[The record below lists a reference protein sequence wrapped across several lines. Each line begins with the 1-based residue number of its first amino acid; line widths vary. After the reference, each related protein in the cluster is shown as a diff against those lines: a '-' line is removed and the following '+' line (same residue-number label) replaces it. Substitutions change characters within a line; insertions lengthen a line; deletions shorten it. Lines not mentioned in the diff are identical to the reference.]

1 MNSINTVIDWLF
13 ANIIGENAIFLG
25 IIALLGLLLQ
35 KKNGREILTGVVKTI
50 LGYYIFTAGSN
61 LAISAIQIINTV
73 LTPSLGVESG
83 IVQTSGTFMIYLA
96 EGMKYLSP
104 RIMPLFIVSWFV
116 HILLVRVFNKYFKA
130 VYLTIHKALEFMCI
144 FMIFFYSVMGWK
156 GIMLYVPVVAFSA
169 LWWSISPM
177 LTYKTSMEMTEGGF
191 CLGHGNQFGA
201 FIADKIGGFFGD
213 PEKDD
218 TNNLQLPGFLNIFSD
233 STLNLTISMIV
244 TFLVTWIIVVFIG
257 NPTALA
263 TLNESAGEYNSFVYM
278 IIQGFK
284 FGAGAVILL
293 QGINM
298 FLSSLVPAFQGIS
311 EKLIPGSVPAVDCI
325 AYFGFSP
332 ISVILSFVSYLGAG
346 ILCTVFCLIFK
357 TPIFLFF
364 AVPSAFFDS
373 ASIGVFANY
382 KGGWKAV
389 IVVGF
394 ICGLISH
401 IFGGVLAYSMGILAE
416 GIAAPSIDS
425 NFIPSI
431 IFMIFRLFK

>member
-1 MNSINTVIDWLF
+1 MNTVIDWLF

-25 IIALLGLLLQ
+25 LIALCGLLLQ
-35 KKNGREILTGVVKTI
+35 KKNARETFIGVIKTI

-61 LAISAIQIINTV
+61 LAISALQVINTT

-96 EGMKYLSP
+96 EGMKYLAP

-116 HILLVRVFNKYFKA
+116 HILLVKIFNKFFKA
-130 VYLTIHKALEFMCI
+130 VYLTVHKALEFMCI
-144 FMIFFYSVMGWK
+144 LMIFFYSVMGWE
-156 GIMLYVPVVAFSA
+156 GIMLYIPVVAFSA
-169 LWWSISPM
+169 LWWTISPM
-177 LTYKTSMEMTEGGF
+177 LTYKTSMEITDGGF

-218 TNNLQLPGFLNIFSD
+218 TNNLHLPGFLIIFSD
-233 STLNLTISMIV
+233 STMNLTISMVI
-244 TFLVTWIIVVFIG
+244 TFLLTWGIVPFIG
-257 NPTALA
+257 NPTAIGA
-263 TLNESAGEYNSFVYM
+263 LNESAGEYNSFVYM
-278 IIQGFK
+278 IIQGFQ

-293 QGINM
+293 QGVNM
-298 FLSSLVPAFQGIS
+298 FLSSLIPAFQGIS
-311 EKLIPGSVPAVDCI
+311 EKVIPGSVPAVDCI

-332 ISVILSFVSYLGAG
+332 ISVILSFISYLSAG
-346 ILCTVFCLIFK
+346 ILCTVMCLIFK

-373 ASIGVFANY
+373 ASIGVFANR

-389 IVVGF
+389 IAVGF

-401 IFGGVLAYSMGILAE
+401 IFGGVLAYEMGILAE

-425 NFIPSI
+425 NLIPSI
-431 IFMIFRLFK
+431 IFMIFRLFI

>member
-1 MNSINTVIDWLF
+1 MNTVIDWLF

-25 IIALLGLLLQ
+25 LIALCGLLLQ
-35 KKNGREILTGVVKTI
+35 KKNARETFIGVIKTI
-50 LGYYIFTAGSN
+50 LRYYIFTAGSN
-61 LAISAIQIINTV
+61 LAISALQVINTT

-96 EGMKYLSP
+96 EGMKYLAP

-116 HILLVRVFNKYFKA
+116 HILLVKIFNKFFKA
-130 VYLTIHKALEFMCI
+130 VYLTVHKALEFMCI
-144 FMIFFYSVMGWK
+144 LMIFFYSVMGWE
-156 GIMLYVPVVAFSA
+156 GIMLYIPVVAFSA
-169 LWWSISPM
+169 LWWTISPM
-177 LTYKTSMEMTEGGF
+177 LTYKTSMEITDGGF

-218 TNNLQLPGFLNIFSD
+218 TNNLHLPGFLNIFSD
-233 STLNLTISMIV
+233 STTNLTISMVITFLLTWGIV
-244 TFLVTWIIVVFIG
+244 TFIG
-257 NPTALA
+257 NPTAIGA
-263 TLNESAGEYNSFVYM
+263 LNESAGEYNSFVYM
-278 IIQGFK
+278 IIQGIQ

-293 QGINM
+293 QGVNM
-298 FLSSLVPAFQGIS
+298 FLSSLIPAFQGIS
-311 EKLIPGSVPAVDCI
+311 EKVIPGSVPAVDCI

-332 ISVILSFVSYLGAG
+332 ISVILSFISYLSAG
-346 ILCTVFCLIFK
+346 ILCTVMCLIFK

-373 ASIGVFANY
+373 ASIGVFANR

-389 IVVGF
+389 IAVGF

-401 IFGGVLAYSMGILAE
+401 IFGGVLAYEMGILAE

-425 NFIPSI
+425 NLIPSI
-431 IFMIFRLFK
+431 IFMIFRLFI